1 MAVRHS
7 TISLLCLA
15 ALAITGCSQSPEHG
29 NAAHQAAAAK
39 AAAEPTKA
47 APEQNS
53 AALFSPAAVEV
64 TENRAE
70 PATEGGDGSQ
80 IVLSALTG
88 ADMNGAK
95 LEGELACSF
104 SGGDATLLL
113 ARGNVGS
120 AERAQALV
128 KVANSVERI
137 SAPGG
142 YDAMIKGVRFA
153 GQGKT
158 ITITVT
164 GKALDGGESPASPAT
179 LTYDRADGARRT
191 LIGDWTCGP

>member
-1 MAVRHS
+1 MAARHS
-7 TISLLCLA
+7 TISMLCLA
-15 ALAITGCSQSPEHG
+15 ALTIAGCSQPAEVDNG
-29 NAAHQAAAAK
+29 AQQTATAN
-39 AAAEPTKA
+39 AAAEKSQA
-47 APEQNS
+47 APVETS
-53 AALFSPAAVEV
+53 AAPAPPAPVA
-64 TENRAE
+64 TENQSE
-70 PATEGGDGSQ
+70 VATLGGDGSQ
-80 IVLSALTG
+80 IVLNALTA
-88 ADMNGAK
+88 ADIEGTK
-95 LEGELACSF
+95 LEGELSCSF

-120 AERAQALV
+120 TERAQGMV

-142 YDAMIKGVRFA
+142 YDAMLKGVRFA

-158 ITITVT
+158 VTIAVT
-164 GKALDGGESPASPAT
+164 GKAPGGGESPGYPAT

>member
-1 MAVRHS
+1 MLSLAV
-7 TISLLCLA
+7 LA
-15 ALAITGCSQSPEHG
+15 AAGCSQPAELD
-29 NAAHQAAAAK
+29 NDTQQTAAANT
-39 AAAEPTKA
+39 AEQ
-47 APEQNS
+47 PEADSERNATAS
-53 AALFSPAAVEV
+53 PSLPAA
-64 TENRAE
+64 TGNGTD
-70 PATEGGDGSQ
+70 PATQGGDGSE
-80 IVLSALTG
+80 IDLNALTS
-88 ADMNGAK
+88 ADMGDAK

-120 AERAQALV
+120 PERSQGVV
-128 KVANSVERI
+128 KVASSVERI

-158 ITITVT
+158 ITIKVT
-164 GKALDGGESPASPAT
+164 GKAERRGESPAYPAT

>member
-7 TISLLCLA
+7 TTSMLWLA
-15 ALAITGCSQSPEHG
+15 ALTIAGCSQSSEVDNGTQQPTPANTATE
-29 NAAHQAAAAK
+29 QAK
-39 AAAEPTKA
+39 AAPDA
-47 APEQNS
+47 NS
-53 AALFSPAAVEV
+53 SATVPAAAEV
-64 TENRAE
+64 TENRTG
-70 PATEGGDGSQ
+70 PATLGGDGSQ
-80 IVLSALTG
+80 IVLNALSV
-88 ADMNGAK
+88 ADVEDAK

-120 AERAQALV
+120 SGRSQGVV
-128 KVANSVERI
+128 KVASSVERI

-158 ITITVT
+158 ITIAVT
-164 GKALDGGESPASPAT
+164 GKAQGGGESPANPAT
-179 LTYDRADGARRT
+179 LSYDRADGARRT
-191 LIGDWTCGP
+191 LAGDWTCGP

>member
-1 MAVRHS
+1 MAVRRS
-7 TISLLCLA
+7 TTSMLCLA
-15 ALAITGCSQSPEHG
+15 ALALAGCSQ
-29 NAAHQAAAAK
+29 NADVENEAQ
-39 AAAEPTKA
+39 
-47 APEQNS
+47 QSS
-53 AALFSPAAVEV
+53 AATTITEQPVAASEENATATQPDPQLA
-64 TENRAE
+64 TENRSQ
-70 PATEGGDGSQ
+70 PATQGGDGSQ
-80 IVLSALTG
+80 IILNALSA
-88 ADMNGAK
+88 ADMDSAK
-95 LEGELACSF
+95 LGGELACSF

-120 AERAQALV
+120 SERSQGVV
-128 KVANSVERI
+128 KVASSVEPI

-158 ITITVT
+158 VTIAVT
-164 GKALDGGESPASPAT
+164 GKAQGGGESPAYPAT

>member
-1 MAVRHS
+1 MTVRYS
-7 TISLLCLA
+7 TAGMLCLA
-15 ALAITGCSQSPEHG
+15 VLAVAGCAQPAEVENDTQQTAAA
-29 NAAHQAAAAK
+29 NAASEQSK
-39 AAAEPTKA
+39 PSPK
-47 APEQNS
+47 QNS
-53 AALFSPAAVEV
+53 TASLPPVSVA
-64 TENRAE
+64 TENGTA
-70 PATEGGDGSQ
+70 PATQGGDGSE
-80 IVLSALTG
+80 IDLNALTS
-88 ADMNGAK
+88 ADMGDAK

-104 SGGDATLLL
+104 SGGGATLLL

-120 AERAQALV
+120 PERSQGVV
-128 KVANSVERI
+128 KIASSVERI

-158 ITITVT
+158 ITIKVT
-164 GKALDGGESPASPAT
+164 GKAEGRGESPAYPAT